1 MRMFTSASENARCF
15 HATVTDPL
23 KISVEKGV
31 AVIGLCNQLS
41 FFFNFLF
48 FGSPLC
54 SQFFCTFYVL
64 FYVPEIKIVQ
74 TFGAKRLRKESE
86 ERADKVFPDSLFVSK
101 FAAVDLHPLIADFF
115 DLWSDFDWLTL
126 SCGKWNY
133 NYI

>member
-23 KISVEKGV
+23 KISVEKGE

-54 SQFFCTFYVL
+54 SQFFSTFYVL

-74 TFGAKRLRKESE
+74 TFGAKRLWEESE
-86 ERADKVFPDSLFVSK
+86 E
-101 FAAVDLHPLIADFF
+101 
-115 DLWSDFDWLTL
+115 
-126 SCGKWNY
+126 
-133 NYI
+133 